1 MTGDERRRAVAI
13 YAVLL
18 MLLGLFFIFGGPP
31 DRTLFWDGLFDAGH
45 VLLFAA
51 STLLAVRLALSLDTG
66 PRIQSWRAAQVFVGM
81 MLLAPLSE
89 VVQMVQPSRNPSL
102 NDVLRDSAGVIAVW
116 LWWLPS
122 SSMLQS
128 VTSWR
133 LGAALRIAGAAVL
146 VLAIGVPLAS
156 IARVYDGR
164 KRAMPDLV
172 RLDGSN
178 WERRLVR
185 VRNARLTPSVVVTD
199 GETRRVQAPATLALR
214 PGRYP
219 GIALNEPYPDWT
231 PYRQLVFDVE
241 SPDGAPRGWTVRVH
255 DASHNGDYRDRFN
268 REFVLTGGRQT
279 ITIPLEDVR
288 RAPVNREMD
297 MRHIRGVAMFAWE
310 LDHAAQV
317 EVGPLRLE

>member
-1 MTGDERRRAVAI
+1 MTRDQRRPAVATH
-13 YAVLL
+13 AVLL
-18 MLLGLFFIFGGPP
+18 MLLGVFFIFGSPP

-45 VLLFAA
+45 VVLFAA
-51 STLLAVRLALSLDTG
+51 ATFLVLRLALSRDPG
-66 PRIQSWRAAQVFVGM
+66 PRNQSWRAAQVFAGM
-81 MLLAPLSE
+81 LLLAPLSE

-102 NDVLRDSAGVIAVW
+102 NDVLRDSAGVMAVW
-116 LWWLPS
+116 LWWLPTS
-122 SSMLQS
+122 GMSWS
-128 VTSWR
+128 VTRRR
-133 LGAALRIAGAAVL
+133 LGAALRIAAAAVL
-146 VLAIGVPLAS
+146 MLATVVPLAS

-164 KRAMPDLV
+164 RKALPHLV
-172 RLDGSN
+172 RLDGSH

-199 GETRRVQAPATLALR
+199 GDARRVQAPATLALR

-231 PYRQLVFDVE
+231 PYRQLVFDVRSAE
-241 SPDGAPRGWTVRVH
+241 GAPLAWTVRVH

-288 RAPVNREMD
+288 RAPAKREMD